1 MHNQVNHFQT
11 ELKANLDIDV
21 KPKLITNLVI
31 HFQTELKPK
40 LSKLY

>member
-1 MHNQVNHFQT
+1 MHNLMNHFQT

-31 HFQTELKPK
+31 HFQTELKANSMK
-40 LSKLY
+40 VY

>member
-1 MHNQVNHFQT
+1 MNHFQT

-40 LSKLY
+40 LSKVY